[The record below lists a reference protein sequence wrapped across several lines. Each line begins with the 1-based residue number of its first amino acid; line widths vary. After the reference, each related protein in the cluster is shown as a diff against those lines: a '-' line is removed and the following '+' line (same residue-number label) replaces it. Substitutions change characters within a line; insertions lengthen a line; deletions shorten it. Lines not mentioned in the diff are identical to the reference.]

1 MLLVW
6 CLLVCLFPFF
16 VDVKLWV
23 VDINPPSIAIAPLLL
38 QPQFGL
44 LRPYYYSPLLVCNC
58 RNHSSHAI
66 KILKQHCFGR
76 GKKRSTCCCSIFCFI
91 KTVSWIKCKF
101 TRRFA
106 FKRRWCAVRPRSDK
120 KGKAFQSRCVRASR
134 PLCCWLSYG
143 RLQPDGRYLFEFYN
157 NNYRNSQHHNF
168 PQYCT
173 ICVIGRFY

>member
-76 GKKRSTCCCSIFCFI
+76 GKKGQLVVVVYSVLLKRCPESSANLHDVLRLKDGGVRYDPVRIKREKHSSRDVCVLRGRSVVGCRTDVFNPMEDTFSNFTTIT
-91 KTVSWIKCKF
+91 TV
-101 TRRFA
+101 T
-106 FKRRWCAVRPRSDK
+106 
-120 KGKAFQSRCVRASR
+120 
-134 PLCCWLSYG
+134 
-143 RLQPDGRYLFEFYN
+143 
-157 NNYRNSQHHNF
+157 HNF
-168 PQYCT
+168 TTSPNTVQF
-173 ICVIGRFY
+173 V